1 MIGPPWLADTLAA
14 MVLAVAAYALGRLVV
29 VAVGGARRTER
40 DVDAY
45 HVAMGISMAGMLTGS
60 LTDFERQAWAVVFAF
75 TTVWFVLRLP
85 WTGAQRVVEQQPA
98 GHRLVHVLSSG
109 AMVYMMLAASAGSM
123 DAMSMGAGGAGVRL
137 PALAGMLAVVLVVA
151 TAVDAARLLMRPLRD
166 SAPATVV
173 AQPVVVMAPAGPS
186 ADAAPGPTAEDRP
199 RPGDR
204 FLAPRL
210 AAVTQVV
217 MGVAMA
223 AMLVA
228 MARS

>member
-1 MIGPPWLADTLAA
+1 VIGPPWLADTFAA
-14 MVLAVAAYALGRLVV
+14 VVLAVAAYALGRLVA
-29 VAVGGARRTER
+29 VAVDSTRRAER

-60 LTDFERQAWAVVFAF
+60 LTDFEREAWAVVFAF

-85 WTGAQRVVEQQPA
+85 WTGAQRVVEQQRT

-109 AMVYMMLAASAGSM
+109 AMVYMMLAVPAGSM
-123 DAMSMGAGGAGVRL
+123 AAMSMGAAGAGVRL
-137 PALAGMLAVVLVVA
+137 PALAGLLAVVLVVA
-151 TAVDAARLLMRPLRD
+151 TAADAARLLLRPLRD
-166 SAPATVV
+166 GAPVTALAPPV
-173 AQPVVVMAPAGPS
+173 AVMVPAGPS
-186 ADAAPGPTAEDRP
+186 TDAAPDPASQDRP
-199 RPGDR
+199 RLGDR

-210 AAVTQVV
+210 AVATEVV

-223 AMLVA
+223 VMLVA